1 MPGRVAT
8 ARLLGLNLGT
18 AILAVGRPA
27 NLPGAM
33 LVGALLVGA
42 SVGNSLDL
50 AAAALLGVRQVT
62 APTRG

>member
-27 NLPGAM
+27 NLP
-33 LVGALLVGA
+33 GALLVGA